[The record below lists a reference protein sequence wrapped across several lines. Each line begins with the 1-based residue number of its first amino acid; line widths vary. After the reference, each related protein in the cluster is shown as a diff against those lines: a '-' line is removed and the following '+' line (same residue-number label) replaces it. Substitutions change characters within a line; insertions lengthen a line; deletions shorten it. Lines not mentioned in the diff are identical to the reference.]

1 MKTEESSLRAQRRQY
16 FDRLAPNWND
26 ELSAEDEFF
35 LKTML
40 HLIETPPELGKKVLD
55 IGCGTGVLFPFFEE
69 WEIVALDFSGEM
81 LNRARKRGARHIIE
95 YVHADAHQ
103 LPFLTDSFA
112 RVVMMSVFP
121 HFDDPSAVLQEIYRV
136 LRPKGITALIHLKD
150 IKTVNHIHA
159 NTGGA
164 VANDMLP
171 EMNSLKLIMRSAGFD
186 VCHAESENR
195 VALICRKPA
204 A

>member
-1 MKTEESSLRAQRRQY
+1 MKFEESSLRAQRRQY

-35 LKTML
+35 LNTML

-150 IKTVNHIHA
+150 INTVNHIHA

-164 VANDMLP
+164 VANDQLP
-171 EMNSLKLIMRSAGFD
+171 EMNSLKLIMRSAGFE

-195 VALICRKPA
+195 VALICRKPSK
-204 A
+204 

>member
-35 LKTML
+35 LNTML
-40 HLIETPPELGKKVLD
+40 HLIDTPPELGKKVLD